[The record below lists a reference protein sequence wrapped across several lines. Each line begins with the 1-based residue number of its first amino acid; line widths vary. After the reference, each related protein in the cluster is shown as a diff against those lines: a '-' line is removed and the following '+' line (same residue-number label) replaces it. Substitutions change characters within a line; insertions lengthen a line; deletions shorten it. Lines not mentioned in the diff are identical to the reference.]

1 MDSVDAALL
10 MEAQYNFPLVERP
23 FLELGRRVGIGEDE
37 AIERLRR
44 LATAGILKR
53 IGAVMNYR
61 AKGLEAALVGF
72 AVPPELV
79 DKVAEEI
86 NRDPQVSHNFLR
98 DYAPF
103 NVWFV
108 TKAPTPEELEAKVKA
123 VADRWGLD
131 YVVLYSL
138 RTYKLDV
145 RFDIVRGIS
154 RSKPQILPE
163 NPPRIEQLGVPRQ
176 FYSKIRSL
184 PLTKEPFREAAE
196 ALGKSVGE
204 ALDLIQELQR
214 VGVLRELHATLDG
227 EALGFR
233 ENAMVVLREPLC
245 EEAAMMEESTHV
257 VLRNTVPGK
266 WPYPCYFMIHA
277 TTQDKIAERLRA
289 LRAEHRALFSLRDL
303 LGSKAMGARIEAVS
317 D

>member
-1 MDSVDAALL
+1 M
-10 MEAQYNFPLVERP
+10 
-23 FLELGRRVGIGEDE
+23 
-37 AIERLRR
+37 
-44 LATAGILKR
+44 
-53 IGAVMNYR
+53 
-61 AKGLEAALVGF
+61 
-72 AVPPELV
+72 
-79 DKVAEEI
+79 
-86 NRDPQVSHNFLR
+86 
-98 DYAPF
+98 
-103 NVWFV
+103 
-108 TKAPTPEELEAKVKA
+108 
-123 VADRWGLD
+123 
-131 YVVLYSL
+131 
-138 RTYKLDV
+138 
-145 RFDIVRGIS
+145 
-154 RSKPQILPE
+154 
-163 NPPRIEQLGVPRQ
+163 
-176 FYSKIRSL
+176 
-184 PLTKEPFREAAE
+184 
-196 ALGKSVGE
+196 
-204 ALDLIQELQR
+204 DLIQELQR